1 MLGDK
6 YISDED
12 DDDRLNLDLDKFNK
26 MSNIELQQEVIEIQI
41 QTKQMDQPETL
52 MIEISKNNL
61 DFYNDYLVALGQKKR
76 IVVRR
81 DLESKESE

>member
-1 MLGDK
+1 
-6 YISDED
+6 
-12 DDDRLNLDLDKFNK
+12 
-26 MSNIELQQEVIEIQI
+26 
-41 QTKQMDQPETL
+41 MDQPETL

>member
-1 MLGDK
+1 
-6 YISDED
+6 
-12 DDDRLNLDLDKFNK
+12 
-26 MSNIELQQEVIEIQI
+26 
-41 QTKQMDQPETL
+41 MDQPETL

-81 DLESKESE
+81 DLESKESEWEKYLIDYLIIMFIILLLLLHFVIMLKFIIIISALYYSSKLRC